1 MIKLNIHCGIFGNDG
16 YSSHSRSLFN
26 ALYKIK
32 DLDIKI
38 NTQLPQDWIKQCS
51 DAELDCITKPERK
64 EDWNLVITIPH
75 MWKLFLGTGK
85 NACYCVWEGDSVPK
99 SWIEEFEN
107 ERVNLIFVPS
117 QHTYDAIMKT
127 LNEVIDI
134 KFEYFQGWMINKYF
148 PDNEKIKEYI
158 INKIKI
164 IPHGVD
170 RSIYF
175 KIK

>member
-38 NTQLPQDWIKQCS
+38 NTQLPQDWIKMCN
-51 DAELDCITKPERK
+51 DAELDCITKQERK

-85 NACYCVWEGDSVPK
+85 NACYVVFEGNLCPL
-99 SWIEEFEN
+99 SWCEEFN
-107 ERVNLIFVPS
+107 NNKVNLIFTPS
-117 QHTYDAIMKT
+117 HHTRIAIQNT
-127 LNEVIDI
+127 LQRSNLS
-134 KFEYFQGWMINKYF
+134 QQ
-148 PDNEKIKEYI
+148 EKENI
-158 INKIKI
+158 INKIKV

-170 RSIYF
+170 LNIWN
-175 KIK
+175 KK